1 MTEHDERLAE
11 IRQRQHRFSGIQ
23 DVVVHPRLQWPW
35 TSTVSTNGVIELVRD
50 IPYLLDR
57 LAASEQEAA
66 RLREALRFYAEIRE
80 YNSPGGSPPDEA
92 VPIMGDRG
100 MRARRALGLPEW
112 DGTLPEALDATTA
125 PEAERAGPPRE
136 GAE

>member
-1 MTEHDERLAE
+1 MTEQDERLTQ

-66 RLREALRFYAEIRE
+66 RLRAVLDWTEAL
-80 YNSPGGSPPDEA
+80 EA
-92 VPIMGDRG
+92 W
-100 MRARRALGLPEW
+100 ASNALGIVKDQRIPSADVIA
-112 DGTLPEALDATTA
+112 DGEAILAGVREALGPVKEDQADAT
-125 PEAERAGPPRE
+125 E
-136 GAE
+136 